1 MKIPTITTMKRLYF
15 ILISFLLISC
25 SFNQTFSNREEDKKE
40 AEEISKKFFWELK
53 YGGNLDTIYNLFGNK
68 FFEVTDKEK
77 LLQIIN
83 TTQNDIGRV
92 EEYNLVKW
100 ETLIVKGSNAKS
112 VYLLVYDVKRGTSK
126 TEETFSMEKDK
137 NGDIKIVGYK
147 VNHDLLNK

>member
-1 MKIPTITTMKRLYF
+1 MKKFCI

-40 AEEISKKFFWELK
+40 AEKISQKFFWELK
-53 YGGNLDTIYNLFGNK
+53 YGGNLDTIYNLFSDK
-68 FFEVTDKEK
+68 FFEVTNKEK

-83 TTQNDIGRV
+83 VSQNDIGRV

-100 ETLIVKGSNAKS
+100 ETLIIKGSNSKS
-112 VYLLVYDVKRGTSK
+112 EYLLIYDVKRGSGK

-137 NGDIKIVGYK
+137 NGDIKIVGYR
-147 VNHDLLNK
+147 VNQDLLNK

>member
-1 MKIPTITTMKRLYF
+1 MKKLYL

-53 YGGNLDTIYNLFGNK
+53 YGGNLDTIYNLFGDK

-92 EEYNLVKW
+92 EEYDLVKW

-112 VYLLVYDVKRGTSK
+112 EYLLVYDVKRGTAK

-147 VNHDLLNK
+147 VNQDLLNK

>member
-1 MKIPTITTMKRLYF
+1 MKKIYL

-25 SFNQTFSNREEDKKE
+25 SFNQTFSNREEDKKD
-40 AEEISKKFFWELK
+40 AEEISQKFFWELK
-53 YGGNLDTIYNLFGNK
+53 YGGNLDTIYNLFGDK

-92 EEYNLVKW
+92 EEYDLVKW
-100 ETLIVKGSNAKS
+100 ETLIIKGSNAKS
-112 VYLLVYDVKRGTSK
+112 EYLLVYNVKRGMAK

-137 NGDIKIVGYK
+137 NGDIKIVGYR
-147 VNHDLLNK
+147 VNQDLLNK

>member
-1 MKIPTITTMKRLYF
+1 MKIPTITTVKRLYF

-68 FFEVTDKEK
+68 FFELTDKEK

-100 ETLIVKGSNAKS
+100 ETLVVKGSNAKS

-126 TEETFSMEKDK
+126 TEETFSMEKNK
-137 NGDIKIVGYK
+137 NGDVKIVGYK

>member
-1 MKIPTITTMKRLYF
+1 MKRLYF

-92 EEYNLVKW
+92 EEYSLVKW